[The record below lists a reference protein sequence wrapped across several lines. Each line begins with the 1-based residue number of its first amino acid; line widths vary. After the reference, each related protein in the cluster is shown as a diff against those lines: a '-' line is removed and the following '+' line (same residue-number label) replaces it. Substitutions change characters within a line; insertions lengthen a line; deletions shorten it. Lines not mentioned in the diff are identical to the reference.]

1 MSTLTHRSPQHT
13 APPRRRARRAWP
25 IALLAGA
32 TVGMIWFLLS
42 AYVPPVMHTSRI
54 PPRSELHYVLL
65 VAHIFT
71 AAVAALAGTV
81 QFWPWLRRRYP
92 VAHRWT
98 GRAYFFLGVF
108 PSAVLAVPV
117 TVLAPFGAANQA
129 ALATLDLLWI
139 LTATAGYRAVRQRRY
154 ADHRRWM
161 IRNFALIW
169 GSLASRFFT
178 PVMLLAIAP
187 QESSMVYRGDQTAI
201 IHDMA
206 SGSAWLGLVA
216 SLLIAE
222 YYLQR
227 RYGVPTPR
235 RVPARTVE
243 VADRGAPTGAL
254 DR

>member
-1 MSTLTHRSPQHT
+1 MSTLTHQSPGH
-13 APPRRRARRAWP
+13 AAPRRRVRRPWP
-25 IALLAGA
+25 IALLAVA
-32 TVGMIWFLLS
+32 TVGMVWFLLS
-42 AYVPPVMHTSRI
+42 AYVPPVMKTSRI

-65 VAHIFT
+65 VAHIAT
-71 AAVAALAGTV
+71 AAIAAVAGTA
-81 QFWPWLRRRYP
+81 QFWPWLRRRFP
-92 VAHRWT
+92 VVHRWT

-129 ALATLDLLWI
+129 ALATLDVLWV
-139 LTATAGYRAVRQRRY
+139 LTAVAGYRAVRQRRF

-169 GSLASRFFT
+169 GSLASRFWT
-178 PVMLLAIAP
+178 PLLLLAIAP
-187 QESSMVYRGDQTAI
+187 QESSMVYRGDATAI
-201 IHDMA
+201 LHDIA
-206 SGSAWLGLVA
+206 SGSAWLGLIS

-227 RYGVPTPR
+227 RYGVPGPR
-235 RVPARTVE
+235 RAPVRSTEVTDRRT
-243 VADRGAPTGAL
+243 PTGAL